1 MDTVGDLVARERRG
15 DEVALAAPGV
25 GRAMSYHD
33 LCTTAWKAGNALRHF
48 GVARGAT
55 VAVAA
60 DPHPAPTLAFL
71 GAALLGAR
79 TRFCASDAARAAAT
93 GADAE
98 SVGADADATDD
109 APRAVLVPAGDADRE
124 VPPGTSLV
132 AYGDAPDRP
141 TVAHWEGTVWSE
153 NPAFP
158 PTPVD
163 PDAPSLAPGH
173 SHADVLATARDAAER
188 ADVGCGSRV
197 AVRAPLSDPRTV
209 VAGVVAP
216 LLAGGTVLFPD
227 GEAVGDVAVVASA
240 DDEAPEPTALPP
252 ADVSL

>member
-1 MDTVGDLVARERRG
+1 MDTVGDLVARERRT
-15 DEVALAAPGV
+15 DDVALAAPGV
-25 GRAMSYHD
+25 GRTMRYHD

-60 DPHPAPTLAFL
+60 DPHPTPVLGFL

-79 TRFCASDAARAAAT
+79 TRFADSVGT
-93 GADAE
+93 GAHSEGTSHHD
-98 SVGADADATDD
+98 G
-109 APRAVLVPAGDADRE
+109 APRAALVPARDADRE
-124 VPPGTSLV
+124 APPGTSLV

-158 PTPVD
+158 PTAVD
-163 PDAPSLAPGH
+163 PGTAVLAPRH
-173 SHADVLATARDAAER
+173 SHEDVLAAARDVVAGAGLDAGE
-188 ADVGCGSRV
+188 RV
-197 AVRAPLSDPRTV
+197 AVRAPLSDPRGV

-216 LLAGGTVLFPD
+216 LLAGGAVLFPAGD
-227 GEAVGDVAVVASA
+227 AVGDVAVVRAG
-240 DDEAPEPTALPP
+240 DREAPEATAVSVE
-252 ADVSL
+252 DVSLGE